1 MTDIVGRLREYSN
14 VDGALRLPR
23 LCGEAADEIERLRSI
38 AIDADDKR
46 CHAENEIERL
56 RVALHKSEA
65 SLLIATLEIERLRA
79 ALLVAQQWMPTP
91 QQALVPSAKA
101 DAELVERALTGRKGD
116 A

>member
-1 MTDIVGRLREYSN
+1 MT
-14 VDGALRLPR
+14 ALEDER
-23 LCGEAADEIERLRSI
+23 AAHQVCVEM
-38 AIDADDKR
+38 
-46 CHAENEIERL
+46 EIERL

-101 DAELVERALTGRKGD
+101 DAELVERALTGRGGHDGD
-116 A
+116 RI

>member
-1 MTDIVGRLREYSN
+1 MKDEMADIAELRKASSAIYLACHKDVAKDVSRILT
-14 VDGALRLPR
+14 G
-23 LCGEAADEIERLRSI
+23 AADEIGRLRG
-38 AIDADDKR
+38 ALDTCRELREYDAK
-46 CHAENEIERL
+46 EI
-56 RVALHKSEA
+56 K
-65 SLLIATLEIERLRA
+65 RLRA